1 MNDKDEELILKYIN
15 GVDDSFRI
23 LINRYTTLVY
33 NFVYRFVGKDNASDV
48 TQDVFIKVWKN
59 IKNFDIEKSSFKTWL
74 FTIVRNTTID
84 FLRKKKSIVFSSLD
98 SEDFVFSEN
107 IRDENP
113 LSDEEISKLE
123 EKKIINK
130 YLDKLNEIEKTIIM
144 LHFEE
149 ELTFKEI
156 GEVLNKP
163 LNTVKSYYRRGLLKL
178 KEFLKEDF

>member
-1 MNDKDEELILKYIN
+1 MNDRDEELILKYIN
-15 GVDDSFRI
+15 GEDDSFRI
-23 LINRYTTLVY
+23 LINRYTASVY
-33 NFVYRFVGKDNASDV
+33 NFVYRFVGIDNAPDV

-74 FTIVRNTTID
+74 FTITRNTTID

-156 GEVLNKP
+156 GEVLGKP
-163 LNTVKSYYRRGLLKL
+163 LNTVKSYHRRGLLKL
-178 KEFLKEDF
+178 KDFLKEDI

>member
-1 MNDKDEELILKYIN
+1 MN
-15 GVDDSFRI
+15 
-23 LINRYTTLVY
+23 
-33 NFVYRFVGKDNASDV
+33 
-48 TQDVFIKVWKN
+48 
-59 IKNFDIEKSSFKTWL
+59 
-74 FTIVRNTTID
+74 
-84 FLRKKKSIVFSSLD
+84 
-98 SEDFVFSEN
+98 FVFSEN

-156 GEVLNKP
+156 GEVLGKP
-163 LNTVKSYYRRGLLKL
+163 LNTVKSYNRRGLLKL
-178 KEFLKEDF
+178 KDFLKEDI

>member
-1 MNDKDEELILKYIN
+1 MNDRDEELILKYIN
-15 GVDDSFRI
+15 GEDDSFRI
-23 LINRYTTLVY
+23 LINRYTASVY
-33 NFVYRFVGKDNASDV
+33 NFVYRFVGSDNAPDV

-74 FTIVRNTTID
+74 FTIARNTTID
-84 FLRKKKSIVFSSLD
+84 FLRKKKSIAFSSLD

-156 GEVLNKP
+156 GEVLGKP
-163 LNTVKSYYRRGLLKL
+163 LNTVKSYNRRGLLKL
-178 KEFLKEDF
+178 KDFLKEDI